1 MEGKIESLQA
11 MRGLAFIGIF
21 LAHAGCKFEWAAL
34 SVTTFMTL
42 SGFLLMKNRGGGVQA
57 SL

>member
-11 MRGLAFIGIF
+11 MRGLAFIGVF

-34 SVTTFMTL
+34 SVTVFMTL
-42 SGFLLMKNRGGGVQA
+42 SGFLLMRNSGGVQV